1 MKTQFLINRKCIG
14 ARLDE
19 LLCLINAEFVSSEIQ
34 ISVCDHRSA
43 TVALAAAAA
52 ADGSETVV
60 AVGGDGTV
68 NAALNGIA
76 GSTTRLGIIPVG
88 TANDLA
94 HQLGVPADLKDAL
107 VLIKSGTTCVLD
119 AIRVNGCYYL
129 TVGGLLLPA
138 DVANTADRLRHGAIL
153 GKLASRAVGAHLYS
167 LALLLTYR
175 RSTRRS
181 RRIAIATNGCSQQ
194 FDTYSVIVANQPR
207 TGRDFEVCP
216 SARANDG
223 IADFFLITNHCSRAD
238 LRRTI
243 LATRNGS
250 HTANANVVLLRDR
263 AARISCAEPLE
274 FFGDGETLLFDREF
288 AIDVCPGAVRII
300 APASA
305 ERSNDVR

>member
-1 MKTQFLINRKCIG
+1 MKTHFLINRDRIG
-14 ARLDE
+14 ARLNE
-19 LLCLINAEFVSSEIQ
+19 LLWLINAEFVSSDTEIN
-34 ISVCDHRSA
+34 VCDHRSA
-43 TVALAAAAA
+43 TVALAAASAA
-52 ADGSETVV
+52 EGVETIV

-68 NAALNGIA
+68 NAVLNGIA
-76 GSTTRLGIIPVG
+76 GSTARLGIIPVG

-94 HQLGVPADLKDAL
+94 RRLGVPADMMDAL
-107 VLIKSGTTCVLD
+107 RLIKSGTASVLD
-119 AIRVNGCYYL
+119 AIRVNGWYYL

-138 DVANTADRLRHGAIL
+138 DVANTADRLRHHAIL

-181 RRIAIATNGCSQQ
+181 SRVEIVTNGRPQQ
-194 FDTYSVIVANQPR
+194 FDTYSIIVANQPG
-207 TGRDFEVCP
+207 TGQNFEVCP
-216 SARANDG
+216 AARANDG
-223 IADFFLITNHCSRAD
+223 IADIFLITNHCSRAD

-243 LATRNGS
+243 LATRSGS
-250 HTANANVVLLRDR
+250 HIANENVVLLRDR

>member
-1 MKTQFLINRKCIG
+1 MKTLFLINRNRIG

-19 LLCLINAEFVSSEIQ
+19 LARLIEDQFVSRETQ
-34 ISVCDHRSA
+34 IAVCDHRSA
-43 TVALAAAAA
+43 TVALAATAAA
-52 ADGSETVV
+52 EGVETVV

-76 GSTTRLGIIPVG
+76 SSTTRLGIIPVG

-94 HQLGVPADLKDAL
+94 NCLGVPAGMHEAL
-107 VLIKSGTTCVLD
+107 RLINSGATSVLD
-119 AIRVNGCYYL
+119 AIRVNGWYYL

-138 DVANTADRLRHGAIL
+138 DVANTADRLRHNTVF
-153 GKLASRAVGAHLYS
+153 GKLASRAIGAHLYA

-181 RRIAIATNGCSQQ
+181 RQIEITTAESARE
-194 FDTYSVIVANQPR
+194 FDTYSIIIANQPC
-207 TGRDFEVCP
+207 TGGSFEVCP

-223 IADFFLITNHCSRAD
+223 LADFFLITNHCSRTD

-250 HTANANVVLLRDR
+250 HIGNDNVVLLRES
-263 AARISCAEPLE
+263 AARISCPEPLE
-274 FFGDGETLLFDREF
+274 FFGDGETILVDREF

-300 APASA
+300 APMIA